1 MTPLNNQALANV
13 ILNSDARTPRSGR
26 IEPII
31 TTLTMTPSL
40 DLFGTTDH
48 LVEDAK
54 TRCREAGREPGGG
67 GINVARNLHL
77 LGHRVHAV
85 FPGGGSTG
93 DMIETMLRSESVPC
107 QRIPVNHATRQNLAL
122 TETSSGRMFHL
133 VFPGTELS
141 EAEWRACQ
149 SAIRHASGNTRYLVL
164 SGSLSPGVTE
174 DFYARLASEAS
185 ERSIR
190 VVLDT
195 SGPALEP
202 TLNAGVYLA
211 KLNRKELSQMGYS
224 GDWRAE
230 SQLAFMAELVQAG
243 AAELLVVTQ
252 GDQGA
257 LMATASGEKLR
268 AIPPPV
274 NVVSHVGAGDS
285 FVSLMVQSLNRGG
298 SEAEALAYG
307 VAGAAAAIST
317 PGNRVPGQAHVDSL
331 FVQVRR

>member
-1 MTPLNNQALANV
+1 MACLPV
-13 ILNSDARTPRSGR
+13 
-26 IEPII
+26 
-31 TTLTMTPSL
+31 
-40 DLFGTTDH
+40 
-48 LVEDAK
+48 
-54 TRCREAGREPGGG
+54 
-67 GINVARNLHL
+67 
-77 LGHRVHAV
+77 GH
-85 FPGGGSTG
+85 S
-93 DMIETMLRSESVPC
+93 PC
-107 QRIPVNHATRQNLAL
+107 QWQYALPGSQRQ
-122 TETSSGRMFHL
+122 SVSG
-133 VFPGTELS
+133 VP
-141 EAEWRACQ
+141 
-149 SAIRHASGNTRYLVL
+149 
-164 SGSLSPGVTE
+164 E

-268 AIPPPV
+268 AIP
-274 NVVSHVGAGDS
+274 SC
-285 FVSLMVQSLNRGG
+285 
-298 SEAEALAYG
+298 
-307 VAGAAAAIST
+307 
-317 PGNRVPGQAHVDSL
+317 
-331 FVQVRR
+331 